1 MQKDVRD
8 AGSITGLGRSP
19 GGGNGNP
26 LQYSYRDNPMDRG
39 AWQTAVYGITELD
52 MTEATEHEFTIHN
65 KVELLEKSAGESC
78 GLCISSYCKE

>member
-65 KVELLEKSAGESC
+65 KVDMRISELVD
-78 GLCISSYCKE
+78 ISLGVVTE